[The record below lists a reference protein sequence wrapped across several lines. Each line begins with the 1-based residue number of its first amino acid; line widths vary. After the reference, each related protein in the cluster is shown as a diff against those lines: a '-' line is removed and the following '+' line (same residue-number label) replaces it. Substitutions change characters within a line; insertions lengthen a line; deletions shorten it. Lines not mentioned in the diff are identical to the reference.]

1 MNKKKSIWSG
11 VSVLIAA
18 VLAIVAF
25 VRSDTQIWLL
35 TAAFTIWA
43 IWVTVAFVF
52 PYIQEQ
58 ETEKRRAARRAAY
71 DAQRQSLRALSMEEE
86 DGFGPLLLRHVN
98 HRISA
103 YLKAVYPDATW
114 EWRSPEP
121 EKLILHG
128 GTGRITISGIPD
140 YDQAE
145 VTFDQKANFS
155 CSLLKVTPVVQSTA
169 ENGASEKLPAPPR
182 EIDPQVWFE
191 QQGRK
196 VLDDLIYD
204 LNSRGYRL
212 RSSMRSRWIWLSWH
226 RRWFG

>member
-71 DAQRQSLRALSMEEE
+71 DAQRQSLRSLSMEEE

-103 YLKAVYPDATW
+103 YLKAVYPGATW
-114 EWRSPEP
+114 E
-121 EKLILHG
+121 
-128 GTGRITISGIPD
+128 
-140 YDQAE
+140 
-145 VTFDQKANFS
+145 
-155 CSLLKVTPVVQSTA
+155 
-169 ENGASEKLPAPPR
+169 
-182 EIDPQVWFE
+182 
-191 QQGRK
+191 
-196 VLDDLIYD
+196 
-204 LNSRGYRL
+204 
-212 RSSMRSRWIWLSWH
+212 
-226 RRWFG
+226 

>member
-71 DAQRQSLRALSMEEE
+71 DAQRQSLRSLSMEEE
-86 DGFGPLLLRHVN
+86 EGFGPLLLRHVN
-98 HRISA
+98 HRISYMGVA
-103 YLKAVYPDATW
+103 QP
-114 EWRSPEP
+114 
-121 EKLILHG
+121 
-128 GTGRITISGIPD
+128 GTGE
-140 YDQAE
+140 A
-145 VTFDQKANFS
+145 
-155 CSLLKVTPVVQSTA
+155 
-169 ENGASEKLPAPPR
+169 
-182 EIDPQVWFE
+182 DP
-191 QQGRK
+191 
-196 VLDDLIYD
+196 
-204 LNSRGYRL
+204 
-212 RSSMRSRWIWLSWH
+212 SRWNRAYYHLRYS
-226 RRWFG
+226 RL

>member
-1 MNKKKSIWSG
+1 M
-11 VSVLIAA
+11 
-18 VLAIVAF
+18 
-25 VRSDTQIWLL
+25 
-35 TAAFTIWA
+35 
-43 IWVTVAFVF
+43 F

-71 DAQRQSLRALSMEEE
+71 DAQRQSLRSLSMEEE
-86 DGFGPLLLRHVN
+86 EGFGPLLLRHVN

-145 VTFDQKANFS
+145 VTLTKNAIF
-155 CSLLKVTPVVQSTA
+155 
-169 ENGASEKLPAPPR
+169 PA
-182 EIDPQVWFE
+182 
-191 QQGRK
+191 
-196 VLDDLIYD
+196 
-204 LNSRGYRL
+204 
-212 RSSMRSRWIWLSWH
+212 H
-226 RRWFG
+226 C